1 MKVLLGVTGGIAA
14 YKAAEIVRALIKRGD
29 EVRVVMTAGA
39 QEFIT
44 PLTLQVLSGNVV
56 GTEIFDAT
64 YESDIGHIDLARWP
78 DVVLVAPA
86 TANFIARMAAGMS
99 DDLLTT
105 VLLATRAPVVIAPA
119 MNTQMFDHPFVQR
132 NIAVLAAHP
141 DYLVIDP
148 DAGELACKEVGRG
161 RLPDPDVLLAG
172 VDRAFS
178 AHNKL
183 METPQIL
190 AGKRVMISAGPT
202 REHIDPARF
211 LSNPST
217 GKMGYALARAA
228 KQMGADV
235 VLVSGPTSLAAPEGV
250 EIVRVVTARD
260 MHAEIT
266 ARADAMD
273 FIVMAAAVADW
284 RPKVQSD
291 LKQTK
296 SSMTGVL
303 ELERNPD
310 ILAEL
315 GARFG
320 TNATAAQT
328 AKSGPVLIG
337 FAAESH
343 DVEERGRAKMLR
355 KGAHMLVANKIGGA
369 DSAFAADS
377 SRVVIVSET
386 TTQHVGPA
394 SKDSL
399 ALNIWQ
405 AIVQN

>member
-29 EVRVVMTAGA
+29 EVRVVMSAGA

-44 PLTLQVLSGNVV
+44 PLTLQVLSGNPV
-56 GTEIFDAT
+56 GTEIFDPT
-64 YESDIGHIDLARWP
+64 YESDIGHIELARWP
-78 DVVLVAPA
+78 DVILVAPA
-86 TANFIARMAAGMS
+86 TANFIARISAGMS

-105 VLLATRAPVVIAPA
+105 VLLATRSPVVIAPA

-132 NIAVLAAHP
+132 NIAMLAEHP
-141 DYLVIDP
+141 DYLVVEP
-148 DAGELACKEVGRG
+148 DSGELACKEVGRG
-161 RLPDPDVLLAG
+161 RLPDPDVLLEA
-172 VDRAFS
+172 VDRAFL
-178 AHNKL
+178 AHKKL
-183 METPQIL
+183 TEIPQIL

-228 KQMGADV
+228 QLMGAEV
-235 VLVSGPTSLAAPEGV
+235 VLVSGPTSLKSPEGV
-250 EIVRVVTARD
+250 EIANVLTARD
-260 MHAEIT
+260 MYAEVM
-266 ARADAMD
+266 ARAESMD
-273 FIVMAAAVADW
+273 YIVMAAAVADW
-284 RPKVQSD
+284 RPKVTSD

-296 SSMTGVL
+296 SSMTGML

-315 GARFG
+315 GTRFG
-320 TNATAAQT
+320 TTAASGQT

-369 DSAFAADS
+369 DSAFGADS
-377 SRVVIVSET
+377 SSVVIISEKT
-386 TTQHVGPA
+386 SQQVGPA

-399 ALNIWQ
+399 AVSIWQ